1 PPTPTARRGI
11 VMGHDSTYAADLLD
25 HELAQRRE
33 TGYDVTEIERQRAA
47 LGADASAGELLE
59 LLDAL
64 EELPPPADW
73 PYDEPSE
80 RAAIEAWYPTEPE
93 SGPTPGDELRDRL
106 AGAWLGRIA
115 GNMLGKPIEDGDH
128 WTRDRIRSYL
138 ELCNA
143 YPLTDYLPVAD
154 PMPPG
159 YELRGNWIETTR
171 GRINGSSRDDDV

>member
-1 PPTPTARRGI
+1 ATSCASRSTTMPFAAWTIRRCACSKPLRSAPYRRSGSARSDTPPTPTARRGI

-25 HELAQRRE
+25 HAPAQRRE

-106 AGAWLGRIA
+106 AGA
-115 GNMLGKPIEDGDH
+115 
-128 WTRDRIRSYL
+128 
-138 ELCNA
+138 
-143 YPLTDYLPVAD
+143 
-154 PMPPG
+154 
-159 YELRGNWIETTR
+159 
-171 GRINGSSRDDDV
+171 